1 MQVTFLGSG
10 AAFSPTAYNA
20 SILIDRTLLL
30 DAGAPLCVHLPKAG
44 VPLDQPAAVF
54 ITHFHADHC
63 FNLALLIAGRHELFP
78 NSPPLAVFGP
88 PGTEGWLR
96 ELLDLAWGEQ
106 FRRAA
111 WEHLALTVGELD
123 EGQEAQVA
131 GYRARAY
138 RMAHVATFPCMGYLL
153 EKDGVRLGYTGDSA
167 PCSGL
172 DALIHDSNHVIAE
185 MTYDQPGR
193 IHLSRQEV
201 KKLMEHHPAVRFIL
215 THRGSDQPLDG
226 AVLARDFL
234 TLELPL
240 PPA

>member
-10 AAFSPTAYNA
+10 AAFSPNAYNA
-20 SILIDRTLLL
+20 SILVDQTLLL
-30 DAGAPLCVHLPKAG
+30 DAGAPLCVHLPKVG

-63 FNLALLIAGRHELFP
+63 FNLALLIAARHELFP
-78 NSPPLAVFGP
+78 GSPPLRVLGP

-96 ELLDLAWGEQ
+96 QLLDLAWGEK

-111 WEHLALTVGELD
+111 WEHLALTVHELD
-123 EGQEAQVA
+123 EGPATDLA
-131 GYRARAY
+131 GYGVRAF
-138 RMAHVATFPCMGYLL
+138 RMAHVAAFTCLGYLL
-153 EKDGVRLGYTGDSA
+153 ERDGVRLGYTGDSA
-167 PCSGL
+167 PCPGL
-172 DALIHDSNHVIAE
+172 DALIQASNHVIAE

-201 KKLMEHHPAVRFIL
+201 QGLMARYPAVRFIL

-240 PPA
+240 P